1 MMKDIEHFLED
12 SPHRDIKLNEV
23 FNKITDILQQQ
34 TVVTPSKQKMSCDV
48 IETILPERSIEPI
61 DQGRHAVDYL
71 CIACMLSSTVGCSLN
86 IFYPLP
92 LF

>member
-34 TVVTPSKQKMSCDV
+34 TVVTPTKQKMSCDV
-48 IETILPERSIEPI
+48 IETILPDRSNVPIE
-61 DQGRHAVDYL
+61 QGRPTVSLTLHAIL
-71 CIACMLSSTVGCSLN
+71 
-86 IFYPLP
+86 
-92 LF
+92 